1 MFLKKLLSAV
11 FPCLFLFGL
20 AQNESRHVNV
30 FLGTSGDHGQM
41 SPAASYPFGMLSIGP
56 QTYPNLHAG
65 YEFKAKKFLGFTH
78 TRIEGV
84 GCMGS
89 GGNFLLK
96 PILNS
101 DTKTELTKISDGG
114 SPGYYQVG
122 FNNGVKVRTTV
133 FDNYGQ
139 YEIVFPKNS
148 KPGFHLNLGFA
159 AVRRF
164 VAASYKIKG
173 SEVSGFADTK
183 STCDQGKYR
192 VYFCFQFPKGSR
204 IKTTSENELLVED
217 CPERTVVKVG
227 LSSVDENYA
236 LARITN
242 DDFDVLKAKSE
253 QKWDEL
259 LGTVKVSGT
268 KENTDLFYSL
278 FYRTLQSP
286 FKISEPDGTYRAT
299 DGSLQKSSFT
309 MYHGWAI
316 WDNFRDQLPLIS
328 IIFPELYKDF
338 ALSIADMYRFGKSQ
352 WATEHSPSPT
362 VRTEHAVGVL
372 LDAVNKGVAVP
383 YKNILSEIK
392 KDVDTWQTTSPDKIL
407 EASYDYWAASE
418 IFEKAGEKKL
428 SEEYLAKSK
437 LYRESW
443 TETFGDITRPEMD
456 KMGASGIYQGTL
468 WQYRWL
474 VPHDIGGLKKMV
486 GGGGELIRQLDIF
499 FNEDYY
505 NHANET
511 DTQASS
517 IYNATSQPWKGQ
529 RLIRKLLVGE
539 DVIQYYFNDN
549 SKGIDPYI
557 GRIYKNQPEA
567 YLRTMDDDAG
577 AMSAWWVM
585 RSLGFSVVNVGQ
597 PMFYLNAPLFDHYEI
612 RRNDGSVLKVSAKSA
627 HKLFYI
633 QNLQIDGQI
642 TQNNFISFDQLQHSK
657 HINFNLSENFSQS
670 FGTKNQMVTH
680 LDQN

>member
-1 MFLKKLLSAV
+1 MMFRKQLSA
-11 FPCLFLFGL
+11 LFICFYLFCL
-20 AQNESRHVNV
+20 AQNESRLVNV

-101 DTKTELTKISDGG
+101 DTNTELIKVSDEG
-114 SPGYYQVG
+114 SPGYYKVS
-122 FNNGVKVRTTV
+122 FNNGINVRTTV
-133 FDNYGQ
+133 FDNHGQ
-139 YEIVFPKNS
+139 YDIVFPKNS

-159 AVRRF
+159 AVKRF
-164 VAASYKIKG
+164 VAASYKISG
-173 SEVSGFADTK
+173 AEVTGFADTK

-192 VYFCFQFPKGSR
+192 IYFCFQFPKGAKV
-204 IKTTSENELLVED
+204 KTVSENELLVED
-217 CPERTVVKVG
+217 CPEHSVVNVG
-227 LSSVDENYA
+227 ISSVDENYA
-236 LARITN
+236 RARITN
-242 DDFDVLKAKSE
+242 EDFDTLKKQSE

-259 LGTVKVSGT
+259 LGTVKVEGS

-286 FKISEPDGTYRAT
+286 FKISEPDGSYRAT
-299 DGSLQKSSFT
+299 DGSLQKSSST

-328 IIFPELYKDF
+328 IIFPDLYKDF
-338 ALSIADMYRFGKSQ
+338 ALSIADIYRFGKSQ

-372 LDAVNKGVAVP
+372 LDAINKGIPVP
-383 YKNILSEIK
+383 YKDILPEIK
-392 KDVDTWQTTSPDKIL
+392 KDVDAWQPTSPDKIL

-418 IFEKAGEKKL
+418 IFKKAGDLKL
-428 SEEYLAKSK
+428 SAEYLSKSK

-443 TETFGDITRPEMD
+443 TKTFGDITRPEMD
-456 KMGASGIYQGTL
+456 KMGAAGIYQGTL

-474 VPHDIGGLKKMV
+474 LPHDIGGLKKMV
-486 GGGGELIRQLDIF
+486 GGDEELIRQLDVF
-499 FNEDYY
+499 FDEDYY

-517 IYNATSQPWKGQ
+517 IYNATSQPWKAQ
-529 RLIRKLLVGE
+529 RLIRRLLVGD

-549 SKGIDPYI
+549 SRGIDPYI

-597 PMFYLNAPLFDHYEI
+597 PIFYLNAPLFTHYQI
-612 RRNDGSVLKVSAKSA
+612 KRKDGTSVNVSADSSDKYY
-627 HKLFYI
+627 YI
-633 QNLQIDGQI
+633 EDLKIDGRTSSLNYMDYNDLKHSKQI
-642 TQNNFISFDQLQHSK
+642 TFHLSEHHSK
-657 HINFNLSENFSQS
+657 T
-670 FGTKNQMVTH
+670 FGIKNQVVTE
-680 LDQN
+680 LK